1 MAKSIGGEYEY
12 GKLYRSEEKIY
23 PREVKG
29 RFATLR
35 RIAMFVLLGAFYVG
49 PWLQWDNR
57 QAILFDLPARKFYIF
72 GMTLW
77 PQDFIYLA
85 LLLIIL
91 AVSLFFFTALAG
103 RLWCG
108 YACPQTVW
116 TEAFVWIE
124 MLIEGD
130 RGKRMK
136 LDKAP
141 WTFEKIRK
149 KVTKQFLWIALAV
162 FTGFSFVGY
171 FSDVRVLAAS
181 LLSLEASGW
190 AYFWVL
196 FYGFA
201 TYGNAGF
208 MREQVCKYM
217 CPYARFQGAMFDN
230 DTLIISYDTDRGE
243 PRGSRRRGSDARAQG
258 LGDCVDCTMCVQV
271 CPTGIDIRE
280 GLQYECI
287 ACAACIDACDAIMDK
302 VGSPRG
308 LIRYSTERALEHKQ
322 YRLIRP
328 RTLVYTAILTTLLV
342 LMVTLVATRTPVILD
357 VIRDR
362 NALYRD
368 VGRAG
373 IENTYTIRVIN
384 KHNQAHEY
392 RLSVSGIDGMKLGT
406 DETFSVA
413 GESVF
418 TLPVS
423 VTVPHEN
430 AGGSVSTPST
440 TAAYRRPRR
449 VGSVDRSSKSSMN
462 RPAHE
467 DEPWYRNPWVWLLI
481 AIPSLTVAGCMVTLY
496 LALSRP
502 HILVSDAAPTPV
514 VTAGSKATGSE

>member
-1 MAKSIGGEYEY
+1 MAKTLGGDYEY
-12 GKLYRSEEKIY
+12 GKLYRSEEKVY

-29 RFATLR
+29 QFATLR
-35 RIAMFVLLGAFYVG
+35 RIAMFVLLGVFYGG
-49 PWLQWDNR
+49 PWLTWGGR

-91 AVSLFFFTALAG
+91 AVSLFFFTAIAG

-116 TEAFVWIE
+116 TEAFTWIE
-124 MLIEGD
+124 MAVEGD
-130 RGKRMK
+130 RMKRMK

-141 WTFEKIRK
+141 WSLEKLRK
-149 KVTKQFLWIALAV
+149 KTLKQFLWITLAL

-171 FSDVRVLAAS
+171 FVDVRE
-181 LLSLEASGW
+181 LLGQLISFEAGAW
-190 AYFWVL
+190 TWFWVV
-196 FYGFA
+196 FYSFA

-217 CPYARFQGAMFDN
+217 CPYARFQGAMFDR
-230 DTLIISYDTDRGE
+230 DSLIITYDAERGE
-243 PRGSRRRGSDARAQG
+243 PRGGRRRSDDPAEKG
-258 LGDCVDCTMCVQV
+258 LGSCVDCTMCVQV
-271 CPTGIDIRE
+271 CPTGIDIRK

-287 ACAACIDACDAIMDK
+287 ACALCIDACDSVMDK
-302 VGSPRG
+302 FDYPRG
-308 LIRYSTERALEHKQ
+308 LIRYSTERALEHKK

-328 RTLVYTAILTTLLV
+328 RTLVYTSVLAGLMI
-342 LMVTLVATRTPVILD
+342 LMVTLMVLRDPVILD

-373 IENTYTIRVIN
+373 IENSYTIRVIN
-384 KHNQAHEY
+384 KHNEQHEY
-392 RLSVSGIDGMKLGT
+392 VLSVSGIEDMTLSA
-406 DETFSVA
+406 DEPFEVA

-423 VTVPHEN
+423 VTVPHEY
-430 AGGSVSTPST
+430 ASGGQVIEFRIDATDNS
-440 TAAYRRPRR
+440 
-449 VGSVDRSSKSSMN
+449 DISMT
-462 RPAHE
+462 E
-467 DEPWYRNPWVWLLI
+467 E
-481 AIPSLTVAGCMVTLY
+481 
-496 LALSRP
+496 SRFRG
-502 HILVSDAAPTPV
+502 PT
-514 VTAGSKATGSE
+514 EQR

>member
-1 MAKSIGGEYEY
+1 MANKSGGGYEY
-12 GKLYRSEEKIY
+12 GKLYRSEDKVY

-35 RIAMFVLLGAFYVG
+35 HIAMFVLLGAFYLG
-49 PWLQWDNR
+49 PWLTWDNR

-108 YACPQTVW
+108 FACPQTVW
-116 TEAFVWIE
+116 TEAFSWIE
-124 MLIEGD
+124 MAIEGD
-130 RGKRMK
+130 RSKRMK

-141 WTFEKIRK
+141 WTFDKIRK
-149 KVTKQFLWIALAV
+149 KVLKQFLWIALAL
-162 FTGFSFVGY
+162 FTGYTFVGY
-171 FSDVRVLAAS
+171 FSTIRTLTSD
-181 LLSLEASGW
+181 LLSFQAGTWEL
-190 AYFWVL
+190 FWVI
-196 FYGFA
+196 FYGAA

-217 CPYARFQGAMFDN
+217 CPYARFQGAMFDR
-230 DTLIISYDTDRGE
+230 DSLIITYDSERGE
-243 PRGSRRRGSDARAQG
+243 PRGSRRRGSDAEAQG

-271 CPTGIDIRE
+271 CPTGIDIRK

-308 LIRYSTERALEHKQ
+308 LIRYSTERALEHKS

-328 RTLVYTAILTTLLV
+328 RTLVYTGILVTLLTV
-342 LMVTLVATRTPVILD
+342 MVTTIAMRKPVIMD

-368 VGRAG
+368 VGRLG
-373 IENTYTIRVIN
+373 IENGYTIRVIN
-384 KHNQAHEY
+384 KHNEDHDY
-392 RLSVSGIDGMKLGT
+392 SLTVSGIEGIRIRDAV
-406 DETFSVA
+406 DFSLA
-413 GESVF
+413 GESVL
-418 TLPVS
+418 TLPIS
-423 VTVPHEN
+423 VIAPHEN
-430 AGGSVSTPST
+430 AAGGNVIEFRLEATD
-440 TAAYRRPRR
+440 
-449 VGSVDRSSKSSMN
+449 GSG
-462 RPAHE
+462 
-467 DEPWYRNPWVWLLI
+467 I
-481 AIPSLTVAGCMVTLY
+481 TVTEE
-496 LALSRP
+496 SRFRG
-502 HILVSDAAPTPV
+502 PT
-514 VTAGSKATGSE
+514 GR